1 MITGGAGGGGCRV
14 PITSITLLIFN
25 FYMLPKRG
33 TTPCKFK
40 IRVCCE
46 KKWGRGSPPPSPGR
60 CYVPEGQETPPT
72 RDTVGFGLNLRVK
85 LLNM

>member
-1 MITGGAGGGGCRV
+1 MITGGGGCRV

-46 KKWGRGSPPPSPGR
+46 KKWGRGSPPPPPADAT
-60 CYVPEGQETPPT
+60 CLKVKKHLLQEIQLAL
-72 RDTVGFGLNLRVK
+72 VELAG
-85 LLNM
+85 